1 MVSERKNRNDLDL
14 GVTSATRLDGDTV
27 SELKDLISKLAESKG
42 IVEALEQN
50 DLAGMVTFLES
61 FESPAVESKFILHH
75 VTKAVGELKPE
86 SLLRWAMVY
95 MLRNAKIGPEHLHYE
110 ILKVLQTKPH

>member
-1 MVSERKNRNDLDL
+1 MVSERKNRIDLDWGAA
-14 GVTSATRLDGDTV
+14 GVAHVDGDTV
-27 SELKDLISKLAESKG
+27 TELKDLIFKLAESKG

-50 DLAGMVTFLES
+50 DLAGMVMFLES

-95 MLRNAKIGPEHLHYE
+95 MLRNAKIAPEHLHHE
-110 ILKVLQTKPH
+110 ILKVLLTKPH